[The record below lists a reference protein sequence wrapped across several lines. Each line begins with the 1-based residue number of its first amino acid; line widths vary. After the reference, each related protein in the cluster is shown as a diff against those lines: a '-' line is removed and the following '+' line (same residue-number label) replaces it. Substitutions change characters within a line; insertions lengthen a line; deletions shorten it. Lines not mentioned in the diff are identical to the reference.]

1 MSPRNTFLQ
10 HWKQG
15 LPLAPKWTFTAI
27 KKLVYFLRGF
37 CLFFLKA
44 WARVGARKASP
55 WKASRKVLGTGWSFK
70 KYNNYQQL
78 KHKKGKSPTDPVSD
92 TSLWHFA
99 VVRAVTLHH
108 SNLPSTSGAGAEA
121 RPLRVV
127 LERPQAGRG
136 ANLWPGQCQPPA
148 GTALSQLCTGDVSNG
163 HQSLDII
170 HNLNTLPRSN
180 FSYPTVK
187 DFILFS
193 YTHYLPDK
201 GYFYY

>member
-108 SNLPSTSGAGAEA
+108 SNLPSTSGAAAEA
-121 RPLRVV
+121 RPLRAA

-136 ANLWPGQCQPPA
+136 RGKSVTRPMPA
-148 GTALSQLCTGDVSNG
+148 PSRHSSVTALYRRCEQWTPVLG
-163 HQSLDII
+163 H
-170 HNLNTLPRSN
+170 NP
-180 FSYPTVK
+180 
-187 DFILFS
+187 
-193 YTHYLPDK
+193 
-201 GYFYY
+201 